1 MKTKV
6 QYLEHL
12 ETKLNEY
19 GVQIDLLTVKFEKA
33 TGASKLQ
40 FSPELMALKAKYNAV
55 REKMQALEQTS
66 TEEWENDLLVR
77 AETAWNAMS
86 YGKVIRN

>member
-19 GVQIDLLTVKFEKA
+19 GEQIDLLSVKLEKA

-40 FSPELMALKAKYNAV
+40 YPPELMALKSKYNAV
-55 REKMQALEQTS
+55 RETIQALEETS
-66 TEEWENDLLVR
+66 SEGWGTDLEKS
-77 AETAWNAMS
+77 ETAWNAMS

>member
-6 QYLEHL
+6 EYSEHL

-19 GVQIDLLTVKFEKA
+19 RVQIDLQSVKLEKA
-33 TGASKLQ
+33 TDASKLQ

-55 REKMQALEQTS
+55 REKIQALEQTS
-66 TEEWENDLLVR
+66 AKGWRADLEKS
-77 AETAWNAMS
+77 ETAWNAMS

>member
-6 QYLEHL
+6 EYLEHL

-19 GVQIDLLTVKFEKA
+19 GVQIDLLSVKLEKA
-33 TGASKLQ
+33 TGASKVQ

-55 REKMQALEQTS
+55 REKIQTLEQTS
-66 TEEWENDLLVR
+66 TEEWGNCLER

>member
-6 QYLEHL
+6 EYLQHL
-12 ETKLNEY
+12 ETKLIDYRE
-19 GVQIDLLTVKFEKA
+19 QIDHLSVKLAKA

-40 FSPELMALKAKYNAV
+40 YPPELVALKAKYNVV
-55 REKMQALEQTS
+55 RERIQGLEQTS
-66 TEEWENDLLVR
+66 AEGWGTDLEKS
-77 AETAWNAMS
+77 ETAWNAMS

>member
-6 QYLEHL
+6 EYLQHL

-19 GVQIDLLTVKFEKA
+19 RVQIDLLSAKLEKA

-40 FSPELMALKAKYNAV
+40 YPSELMALKAKYNAV
-55 REKMQALEQTS
+55 REKIQALEQTS
-66 TEEWENDLLVR
+66 AEGWGTDLEKS
-77 AETAWNAMS
+77 ETAWNAMS